1 MLRKQDINNTTAT
14 ASIIIIK
21 GMSAYD
27 ILRLYFFGVS
37 YHKFVL
43 INVNK
48 KKYGG
53 SSIFFVKEIYLNL
66 STLP

>member
-1 MLRKQDINNTTAT
+1 
-14 ASIIIIK
+14 
-21 GMSAYD
+21 MSAYD